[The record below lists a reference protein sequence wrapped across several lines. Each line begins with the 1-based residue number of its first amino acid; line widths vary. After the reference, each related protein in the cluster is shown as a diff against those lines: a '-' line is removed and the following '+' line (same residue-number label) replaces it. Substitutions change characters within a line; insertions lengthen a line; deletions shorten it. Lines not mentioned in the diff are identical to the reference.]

1 MEFSGGSP
9 SFRLNYLNTIAFAL
23 LPFGIF
29 LISAAFW
36 GIYGYCSKM
45 PPQDR
50 IDKTVATA
58 VIVLF
63 LFYPTIVK
71 KMAQSVNCVQ
81 IDGVDRLYN
90 DLEEECFT
98 GTHFYI
104 FFFVSLPALLAW
116 AVVSQS
122 SP

>member
-1 MEFSGGSP
+1 
-9 SFRLNYLNTIAFAL
+9 
-23 LPFGIF
+23 
-29 LISAAFW
+29 
-36 GIYGYCSKM
+36 M

-81 IDGVDRLYN
+81 IEGVDRLYN

-98 GTHFYI
+98 GTHFWV

-116 AVVSQS
+116 AVGIPVFALIMLRRNLDKLKKI
-122 SP
+122 